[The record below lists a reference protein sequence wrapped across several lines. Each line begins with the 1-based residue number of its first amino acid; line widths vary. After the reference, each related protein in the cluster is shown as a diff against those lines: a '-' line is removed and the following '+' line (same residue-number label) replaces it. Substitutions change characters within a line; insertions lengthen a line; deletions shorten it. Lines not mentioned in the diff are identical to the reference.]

1 MDKKLA
7 KQKIFSLREE
17 LEYHNQLYY
26 NKHKNEISDYEYDQK
41 MKNLID
47 LEKKFPEFNSMSSPS
62 IRVGGKITRE
72 FKTITHSSPML
83 SLSNTYSEKEID
95 DFDKRVKKILK
106 INEIEYTCEL
116 KFDGVALSIIY
127 SKGKFV
133 RAVTRGDG
141 KKGDEISNNVITIKS
156 LPIEINYDTPENF
169 EIRGEVFL
177 SKLNFERINKLKIK
191 NNEMAFSNPRNAAS
205 GSLKMQNSSIV
216 SKRNLNCYIYSLICE
231 NSNIRTHEK
240 SLKYLKKIGFNVPDT
255 YKKCNSINDVKKY
268 IQSWKNK
275 RFALGV
281 ETDGIVIKVNNLYY
295 QKTLGNTSKN
305 PRWAIAYK
313 YKAKNSKTKIID
325 IKYQVGRT
333 GVITPVAI
341 LDPVQLSGSIVKR
354 ASLHNANEIKRL
366 DIRINDTVTIE
377 KGGEIIP
384 KIIDVEIKKRPINSS
399 VLTFITSCPSCGA
412 PLKKIDKQAHHYCL
426 NHNKCKPQIL
436 GKIEHFISKN
446 AMNIEHLGPE
456 TIKGLL
462 NNNIIKDI
470 SDLYK
475 IKYENIINLE
485 FKINKNDK
493 IRSLKNKSCENI
505 LTSIKN
511 SKNQPFSNLLFGLGI
526 RYVGKTSAEKLV
538 SYFKNI
544 DTLINASFDEI
555 IFVDEIG
562 DKIANSITSYFSD
575 KESLKLIKKLK
586 TSELTF
592 HEKQSIIVNN
602 ENKLRDL
609 NFVITGTFTNYSR
622 EEIKNKII
630 INGGK
635 ISSSL
640 SSKTN
645 YLLAGKN
652 IGPKKEIKAVE
663 LNIKI
668 LSEEN
673 FIKMI

>member
-1 MDKKLA
+1 MKKIDKNLA

-41 MKNLID
+41 MNNLID

-62 IRVGGKITRE
+62 IRVGGKITKE

-83 SLSNTYSEKEID
+83 SLSNTYSEEELD

-106 INEIEYTCEL
+106 INEVEYTCEL

-156 LPIEINYDTPENF
+156 LPIEINYDAPENF

-191 NNEMAFSNPRNAAS
+191 NNEIAFSNPRNAAS

-275 RFALGV
+275 RFELGV

-313 YKAKNSKTKIID
+313 YKPKNSKTKIID

-354 ASLHNANEIKRL
+354 ASLHNSNEIKRL

-384 KIIDVEIKKRPINSS
+384 KITGVEIKKRPINSS
-399 VLTFITSCPSCGA
+399 VLTFITSCPSCDA
-412 PLKKIDKQAHHYCL
+412 PLKKINKQANHYCL

-505 LTSIKN
+505 LTSIKS

-526 RYVGKTSAEKLV
+526 RYVGKTTAEKLV

-555 IFVDEIG
+555 TFVDEIG
-562 DKIANSITSYFSD
+562 DKIANSIISYFSD
-575 KESLKLIKKLK
+575 KENLKLIKRLK

-592 HEKQSIIVNN
+592 HENQSIIENN

-635 ISSSL
+635 VSSSSL
-640 SSKTN
+640 N
-645 YLLAGKN
+645 IVVVLLLLADIADEKGE
-652 IGPKKEIKAVE
+652 PAPERLRRLLV
-663 LNIKI
+663 L
-668 LSEEN
+668 
-673 FIKMI
+673 F